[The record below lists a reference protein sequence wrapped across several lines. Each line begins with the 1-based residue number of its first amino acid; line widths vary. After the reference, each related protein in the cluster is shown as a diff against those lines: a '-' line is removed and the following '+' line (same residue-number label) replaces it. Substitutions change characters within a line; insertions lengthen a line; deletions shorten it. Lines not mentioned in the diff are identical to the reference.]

1 MLPPAETLPR
11 LRLPAPPAKRH
22 KPLAAQRPAHEQ
34 QQTEQAPPPEQAV
47 VAAAPPLPP
56 AGEADAFEAAAAE
69 LDCDADELPNDT
81 LAALQLLKSRFPPE
95 ARVLPFATRA
105 QLYSLLSDRTTADR
119 QLEELR
125 RRNAVRLLQLPTS
138 GRGDEQ
144 HAIMLTSDYEA
155 ALRGCQQDL
164 AGSATNGGGGGSGPS
179 PAIVFEWFAR
189 RVLPVCTDTMVTH
202 GDLVALLSGARVGA
216 GSARSSGPAAAAAA
230 RATGAGGGG
239 VTEAHVSLLLNRGFL
254 TRHTASAD
262 SYLFSMPSAGA
273 AVRSVAAGRQEIL
286 SLLQRRRHP
295 EVLESELEKKKL
307 QRSVLGVRWHVA
319 DMAGGGVLLRLPTAV
334 GPLLRV
340 AKRGG

>member
-1 MLPPAETLPR
+1 M
-11 LRLPAPPAKRH
+11 
-22 KPLAAQRPAHEQ
+22 
-34 QQTEQAPPPEQAV
+34 
-47 VAAAPPLPP
+47 
-56 AGEADAFEAAAAE
+56 
-69 LDCDADELPNDT
+69 
-81 LAALQLLKSRFPPE
+81 
-95 ARVLPFATRA
+95 LPFATRA

-216 GSARSSGPAAAAAA
+216 G
-230 RATGAGGGG
+230 
-239 VTEAHVSLLLNRGFL
+239 
-254 TRHTASAD
+254 
-262 SYLFSMPSAGA
+262 
-273 AVRSVAAGRQEIL
+273 
-286 SLLQRRRHP
+286 
-295 EVLESELEKKKL
+295 
-307 QRSVLGVRWHVA
+307 
-319 DMAGGGVLLRLPTAV
+319 
-334 GPLLRV
+334 
-340 AKRGG
+340 